1 MDSTA
6 AGGIQCRPEREEDEP
21 FLLQLYASTRDSEL
35 QLTDWTAEEK
45 QTFVAAQFNA
55 QRKHYRQVFPEARF
69 DVIERLGV
77 PVGRLYV
84 DRHAEEIRLIDIA
97 LIPEARSC
105 GLGTALLSALLD
117 EAAATRQKVTIHVER
132 FNPALRLYERLGFK
146 PIEDKGVYVL
156 MEARP
161 LAG

>member
-35 QLTDWTAEEK
+35 QLTDWTAQEK
-45 QTFVAAQFNA
+45 QAFVTGQFNA
-55 QRKHYRQVFPEARF
+55 QRRHYRQVFPEARF
-69 DVIERLGV
+69 DVVERLGV

-84 DRHAEEIRLIDIA
+84 DRHAGEIRLIDIA

-117 EAAATRQKVTIHVER
+117 EAAATRRKVTIHVER

-146 PIEDKGVYVL
+146 PIEDKGVYLL

>member
-6 AGGIQCRPEREEDEP
+6 PGGVQCRPEREDDEP
-21 FLLQLYASTRDSEL
+21 FLLQLYGSTREPEL
-35 QLTDWTAEEK
+35 QLTDWTAEQK

-55 QRKHYRQVFPEARF
+55 QRRHYRQAYPEARF

-77 PVGRLYV
+77 PIGRLYV
-84 DRHAEEIRLIDIA
+84 DRHAGEIRLIDIA
-97 LIPEARSC
+97 LIPEARGC

-117 EAAATRQKVTIHVER
+117 EAAPTGQSVTIHVER
-132 FNPALRLYERLGFK
+132 FNPARRLYERLGFK

-161 LAG
+161 VAG